1 MVNAFHKLKNARSAM
16 TAVADHPSTTDVDI
30 EEELGHARLEFKW
43 SVEASIQ
50 SLKGLDQTLTS
61 SGWEEQTEE
70 SQIGDTIIYV
80 WDKMYLT
87 D

>member
-16 TAVADHPSTTDVDI
+16 MAVADHPATNNAKI
-30 EEELGHARLEFKW
+30 EEELGHARLEFEW
-43 SVEASIQ
+43 SVDASIQ

-61 SGWEEQTEE
+61 AGWEEQTDE
-70 SQIGDTIIYV
+70 SHIGDTIIYE